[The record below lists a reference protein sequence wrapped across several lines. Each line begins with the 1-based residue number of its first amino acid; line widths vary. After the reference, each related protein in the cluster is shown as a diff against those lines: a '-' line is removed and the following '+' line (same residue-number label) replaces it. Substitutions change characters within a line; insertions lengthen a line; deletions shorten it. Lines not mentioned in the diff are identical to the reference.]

1 MKNTLNYILL
11 LSFFL
16 FHSAVAFSCTTI
28 IISGKATKD
37 GRPLMWKNSDTEI
50 PAHSLIYSDDK
61 GFPLLAVVRNTS
73 TNDKTASAWMGTNS
87 EGFSIMNTLSYNLT
101 ENRESSRN
109 GSVMRKAL
117 EICKTVSDF
126 QHLLDT
132 LPRPMKVEANFG
144 VIDAEGNAAYFE
156 AFTDGYRMLDVNDP
170 AVAPNGYLIY
180 TNFSYTGFY
189 DKGEGYIRYQNAQHQ
204 VAKQLPSKD
213 FSPQWIFNHL
223 ARSYYHSLLDVDFT
237 SEEALNLFKNGYI
250 HDSDMIPRKST
261 ASATVVQG
269 VKKGE
274 NPELTT
280 MWVALGYPPC
290 SVAIPAWVKAG
301 KDNPSLLMRQPGEPA
316 SKISAMVAALKENLY
331 DVQRG
336 HGQEYLHFSKVFNKE
351 GSGYMQQLAPVE
363 KAVFETVNPA
373 IDKWRKEGHV
383 NPEEIKS
390 LGKSV
395 CSLIENAWPKNT
407 K

>member
-1 MKNTLNYILL
+1 MKYTFNYTLL
-11 LSFFL
+11 LGFFL
-16 FHSAVAFSCTTI
+16 FHSVVAFSCTTI

-61 GFPLLAVVRNTS
+61 GFPLLAVIRNTS

-132 LPRPMKVEANFG
+132 LSRPMKVRANFG

-180 TNFSYTGFY
+180 TNFSYTGF
-189 DKGEGYIRYQNAQHQ
+189 
-204 VAKQLPSKD
+204 
-213 FSPQWIFNHL
+213 
-223 ARSYYHSLLDVDFT
+223 
-237 SEEALNLFKNGYI
+237 
-250 HDSDMIPRKST
+250 ST
-261 ASATVVQG
+261 
-269 VKKGE
+269 K
-274 NPELTT
+274 
-280 MWVALGYPPC
+280 
-290 SVAIPAWVKAG
+290 
-301 KDNPSLLMRQPGEPA
+301 
-316 SKISAMVAALKENLY
+316 
-331 DVQRG
+331 
-336 HGQEYLHFSKVFNKE
+336 
-351 GSGYMQQLAPVE
+351 
-363 KAVFETVNPA
+363 
-373 IDKWRKEGHV
+373 
-383 NPEEIKS
+383 
-390 LGKSV
+390 
-395 CSLIENAWPKNT
+395 
-407 K
+407 